1 MLAKARFVRFPTE
14 SRCTPAHLNVDFQT
28 HHPRDQT
35 THHSY
40 NGREV
45 RWDLEVGVGFAKR
58 QIACKVKPSMTIS
71 VDADGTINVQT
82 ERKDMKF
89 KLNEEFEVTT
99 GDDRKTKNVVKLD
112 NGVLVQRQTWE
123 GKEMTIE
130 RELVSD
136 KLVTKLKIGEVV
148 AVRTFEKEA

>member
-1 MLAKARFVRFPTE
+1 MAEKFVGTWKLVKSENFE
-14 SRCTPAHLNVDFQT
+14 DYLK
-28 HHPRDQT
+28 
-35 THHSY
+35 
-40 NGREV
+40 E
-45 RWDLEVGVGFAKR
+45 LGVGFAKR